1 MNRARILALCCILM
15 AGPALAAEEVVP
27 GLSEDR
33 IEITANFSGSDLLIY
48 GAVKRDAPAPT
59 TGPLDVIITVQG
71 PSSPVTVRRKARV
84 AGIWV
89 NTDSV
94 AIDSAPSF
102 YAIATTRPFADIISD
117 TEDLRH
123 SISIPRAIRSVG
135 APQTISD
142 SQTFTEALIRLR
154 RESGMYELHEGTV
167 RLAQDTLFRTNIE
180 LPANLVEGVYKTRM
194 FLVRGKKVDHA
205 LNILTFSP
213 QKGAAIVKKVL
224 ESAIANAEH
233 NNGADI
239 DELKVAK
246 IIVEKGPVLKR
257 FTARAKGR
265 GNRIIK
271 PTCHVFVTVGDGK
284 Q

>member
-154 RESGMYELHEGTV
+154 RETGMYELHEGTV

-194 FLVRGKKVDHA
+194 FLVRGKKVVGLDERSIYVRKVGLERWLFHLAHHRRA
-205 LNILTFSP
+205 LYATLSLVL
-213 QKGAAIVKKVL
+213 AAFAGWAA
-224 ESAIANAEH
+224 S
-233 NNGADI
+233 
-239 DELKVAK
+239 ELFR
-246 IIVEKGPVLKR
+246 L
-257 FTARAKGR
+257 ARR
-265 GNRIIK
+265 
-271 PTCHVFVTVGDGK
+271 
-284 Q
+284 